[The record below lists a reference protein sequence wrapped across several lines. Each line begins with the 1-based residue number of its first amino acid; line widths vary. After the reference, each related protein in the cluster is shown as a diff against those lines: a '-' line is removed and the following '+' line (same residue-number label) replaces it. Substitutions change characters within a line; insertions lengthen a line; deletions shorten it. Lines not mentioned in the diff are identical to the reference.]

1 MDMRLVAFALVPV
14 LAACGSFSA
23 QRSQQADAVQ
33 QSPAAAERL
42 CTTAADRYNGRVV
55 AAFAMTVDDVRAV
68 MPTALPGGED
78 NYPEG
83 WESLSGDVA
92 AAKCYIDAEI
102 AKAPPPGPEGASEP
116 SFDRAVLFAAIG
128 VDAAFYAAGYR
139 DNLKPEPHSEDT
151 YLETHAACNDVP
163 ESIRTECR
171 GGIARSDGDNA
182 ETGRKF
188 VPAPFAVK
196 EVSGDRSEVTI
207 VVAGIAGGCTGP
219 ARASVSETDDGL
231 LVQSQV
237 SVPDPDNVPCAASL
251 PMRTVTVEL
260 PRPLR
265 QDEEV
270 RGECV
275 PEDTT
280 PEGRQCASTHA
291 FATLPPP

>member
-1 MDMRLVAFALVPV
+1 MDMRLVALALVPV
-14 LAACGSFSA
+14 LAACGSFGV
-23 QRSQQADAVQ
+23 QRSQPTDAVQ
-33 QSPAAAERL
+33 QSRTEPERL
-42 CTTAADRYNGRVV
+42 CTTAADGYNGELV
-55 AAFAMTVDDVRAV
+55 AAFAMTVQDVRAV
-68 MPTALPGGED
+68 MPTAQPGGED

-102 AKAPPPGPEGASEP
+102 AKAPPPGPEGTSEP
-116 SFDRAVLFAAIG
+116 SFDRAVLFAATG

-139 DNLKPEPHSEDT
+139 DSLSPEPPGEDT
-151 YLETHAACNDVP
+151 SLETHAACNDVP
-163 ESIRTECR
+163 EPIRTECR
-171 GGIARSDGDNA
+171 GGIASSDGDDA
-182 ETGRKF
+182 EPGRKF

-207 VVAGIAGGCTGP
+207 VIAGIAGGCTGP
-219 ARASVSETDDGL
+219 ERASVSETDDGV
-231 LVQSQV
+231 LVQAQV

-275 PEDTT
+275 PDDTT